1 MRAEDGGAEMKGYAG
16 RILRVN
22 LSNGR
27 ISKEEISEEMERKFL
42 GGRGFAAKILWD
54 EVSGVDPLSEG
65 NKVVFS
71 TGPLTGLPLPSSG
84 KMVIASKSPLTG
96 GYGDGNIGSMAALH
110 LRRAG
115 YDVLV
120 VEGRS
125 QTPCYIAIQDEEVK
139 ILDARDIWGKMTFDS
154 QDNLEAKHGKNI
166 GVLVIGPAGE
176 RMVGFAN
183 VISQRGRAGGRP
195 GMGAVMGSKNLK
207 AVVIKGTG
215 RVPLFDEE
223 RVREMGKEGYGE
235 IKGKENYDFWVR
247 QGTMQVFEWCNENC
261 CLPTNNFREGTSQF
275 SKRLDGYALEEVKV
289 DRKGCPLCNMQCGN
303 IIRDAEDKDTE
314 LDYENVGML
323 GPNLAMDDLRKVGV
337 LNRMADEYGLDTI
350 SLGSSLGFL
359 MEASERGLIDE
370 GIPWGDLDG
379 CKKVIQDTVKKKG
392 LGEIIFGGVRKAS
405 ERVGG
410 GSQGWAMQVKGLEV
424 SAYDCHACP
433 GMALSYGTSPIGAH
447 HKDAWVIS
455 WEISTDRF
463 SYSREKVE
471 KVVELQRLRGG
482 LFESMTTCRLPWIEV
497 DFGLGWY
504 PKYLEAARGEGI
516 SQQELFQLG
525 DRIYALIRSFWIR
538 EHGTWSRQMDY
549 PPSRWFEE
557 PLRQGNLKGYKLDR
571 GQYDDMLSWYYGIR
585 GWDTNGI
592 PRGETLEGLGL
603 GEIAAALR

>member
-1 MRAEDGGAEMKGYAG
+1 MEGYAG
-16 RILRVN
+16 KILRVN
-22 LSNGR
+22 LSDGR
-27 ISKEEISEEMERKFL
+27 ISKEKISEEMREKFL

-54 EVSGVDPLSEG
+54 EVSGVDPLSEE
-65 NKVVFS
+65 NKIIFS

-96 GYGDGNIGSMAALH
+96 GYGDGNIGSMAAVH

-115 YDVLV
+115 YDVLI

-125 QTPCYIAIQDEEVK
+125 ETPCYIAIQDEEVK
-139 ILDARDIWGKMTFDS
+139 ILDARDLWGRTTFES
-154 QDNLEAKHGKNI
+154 QDGLEAKHGRNI
-166 GVLVIGPAGE
+166 GVLAIGPAGE
-176 RMVGFAN
+176 NMVGFAN

-207 AVVIKGTG
+207 AVVVKGTG
-215 RVPLFDEE
+215 KIPVFDEE
-223 RVREMGKEGYGE
+223 RLREMGKEGYGE
-235 IKGKENYDFWVR
+235 IKGKENYDFWIR
-247 QGTMQVFEWCNENC
+247 QGTMQVFEWCDENS
-261 CLPTNNFREGTSQF
+261 CLPTYNFREGTFQF
-275 SKRLDGYALEEVKV
+275 SKRLDGYALEGVKV

-303 IIRDAEDKDTE
+303 IIKDLENKNTE
-314 LDYENVGML
+314 LDYESVGML
-323 GPNLAMDDLRKVGV
+323 GPNIAMDDLRKVGV

-350 SLGSSLGFL
+350 SLGSCLGFL
-359 MEASERGLIDE
+359 MEASERGLIDAR
-370 GIPWGDLDG
+370 IAWGDLDA
-379 CKKVIQDTVKKKG
+379 CKKVIEDIVKKRG
-392 LGEIIFGGVRKAS
+392 LGEIIFGGVRKAA

-410 GSQGWAMQVKGLEV
+410 DSRDWAMHVKGLEI

-497 DFGLGWY
+497 NFGIHWY
-504 PKYLEAARGEGI
+504 PKYLEAARGEGM
-516 SQQELFQLG
+516 SQEALFELG
-525 DRIYALIRSFWIR
+525 DRIYALIRSYWIR
-538 EHGTWSRQMDY
+538 ENRRWSREMDY

-557 PLRQGNLKGYKLDR
+557 PLSQGNLKGYKLDR
-571 GQYDDMLSWYYGIR
+571 ARYDEMLSRYYEIR
-585 GWDTNGI
+585 GWDGHGI
-592 PRGETLEGLGL
+592 PHRETLEGLGL
-603 GEIAAALR
+603 GDVAGVLGKHG